1 MNLYPLFANLRGKRV
16 LVVGGGHV
24 AERKVAALRKT
35 GADIQVGAPRISR
48 QLALW
53 VASGSIG
60 HHRAEFADDWLQGA
74 WLVVAATA
82 DRALNRRI
90 AAAGER
96 CRVFVNVVDDAELSS
111 FHVPAVVDRSP
122 LLIAIST
129 AGAAPLLARLLRE
142 RIESLLDASLGPL
155 AALAARYRQRI
166 RARFPDLTRRRAFLE
181 TLFGGKVAAE
191 LRRNRPLAAE
201 RALEAALAEVTM
213 PNPRG
218 SVVLVGA
225 GPGDAGLLTLHGLR
239 ALQQADVILHD
250 RLVSTPIL
258 ELARRDALFIEVG
271 KQGGGAQ
278 TPQDRIH
285 ALMLEHAN
293 AGRRVVRLK
302 GGDPF
307 VFGRGGEELEFLR
320 AHAID
325 FEVVPGITA
334 AIGCAA
340 YAGIPLTH
348 REHAQSLRLL
358 TAHCRESIDTLDW
371 RMLAAPGQTLA
382 VYMGVGELPR
392 IQRNLIENG
401 RAPETPIALIENG
414 SRPDQRVVRATLG
427 DLASSARQHRLQ
439 PPTLLIVGEVAAL
452 ADQLN
457 WFGPK
462 PLTVPVDK
470 AHVLRAA

>member
-35 GADIQVGAPRISR
+35 GADIQIGAPRISR

-60 HHRAEFADDWLQGA
+60 HHQAEFVDDWLQGA

-111 FHVPAVVDRSP
+111 FQVPAVVDRSP

-155 AALAARYRQRI
+155 VALAARYRQRI
-166 RARFPDLTRRRAFLE
+166 RTRFPDLTRRRAFLE
-181 TLFGGKVAAE
+181 ALFSGKVAAE

-201 RALEAALAEVTM
+201 RVLEAALSEVTL

-225 GPGDAGLLTLHGLR
+225 GPGDSGLLTLHGLR
-239 ALQQADVILHD
+239 ALQQADVIMHD
-250 RLVSTPIL
+250 RLVSAPIL
-258 ELARRDALFIEVG
+258 ELARRDALLIEVG

-285 ALMLEHAN
+285 ELMLEHAN

-334 AIGCAA
+334 AIACAA

-371 RMLAAPGQTLA
+371 RMLATPGQTLA
-382 VYMGVGELPR
+382 GYMGVGELPR
-392 IQRNLIENG
+392 VQHNLIENG
-401 RAPETPIALIENG
+401 RAAETPIALIENG

-427 DLASSARQHRLQ
+427 DLASSARQHRLRS
-439 PPTLLIVGEVAAL
+439 PALLIVGEVAAL
-452 ADQLN
+452 ADHLN
-457 WFGPK
+457 WFGPQ
-462 PLTVPVDK
+462 PLTIPADK
-470 AHVLRAA
+470 AHVLCAA